1 MNKLKWKLQQFM
13 MGRNGQD
20 ELARFTLII
29 SLAAY
34 VLAIVTRSEVLN
46 LLSWLGLVYTAF
58 RCLSKNVRE
67 RQTENHKFLNEQKYW
82 KMKYEQRKTHKI
94 FKCKGCGKIVRVP
107 KGKGKI
113 EITCPVCGTKT
124 IRKS

>member
-20 ELARFTLII
+20 ELARLTLIA
-29 SLAAY
+29 SLVVY
-34 VLAIVTRSEVLN
+34 VLAIFTRSEVLN
-46 LLSWLGLVYTAF
+46 LLAWLGLVYTMF
-58 RCLSKNVRE
+58 RCLSKNIAE
-67 RQTENHKFLNEQKYW
+67 RRSENEKFLSEQKYW

>member
-1 MNKLKWKLQQFM
+1 MEITAIYDGKKRA
-13 MGRNGQD
+13 GR
-20 ELARFTLII
+20 ACKIYAII

-67 RQTENHKFLNEQKYW
+67 RQSENQKFLNEQKYW